1 MPSERAVYAAGGW
14 RPLAR
19 AWQRRSPKRIAMA
32 VRPAGRGGV
41 AAGAGGARSPAVREQ
56 RRVPPMPTRPPARL
70 RDGRALARL
79 GLAAGLVV
87 PAGLLGVP
95 AAIAIPVT
103 APAAAATVTGGVL
116 GSAAGAA
123 AAAGPELP
131 ACGDP
136 DDEHFPIETRIHG
149 GPDTYASGG
158 GYGIWY
164 LDLTNTTAE
173 PCHSIHPVLVLT
185 DEDRTLAAEQIQL
198 EFTERAHPGEEH
210 RVSWEST
217 ERDEQIG
224 VFGSGEQDDFPGF
237 TVPAKKTVTVEV
249 RMAFTSDTRPA
260 EVTARAAIVQ
270 RRTAGSD
277 AEQAG
282 EAGEAADGDWV
293 GESAPYSFAIVEGG
307 LDAPEDTMATPDAE
321 GAQVPGLARTGQAR
335 TLGAALASGA
345 LVLAGAAAVIQA
357 RRLRGGRR

>member
-1 MPSERAVYAAGGW
+1 
-14 RPLAR
+14 
-19 AWQRRSPKRIAMA
+19 
-32 VRPAGRGGV
+32 
-41 AAGAGGARSPAVREQ
+41 
-56 RRVPPMPTRPPARL
+56 MPTRPPARL

-95 AAIAIPVT
+95 AAIAVPVT
-103 APAAAATVTGGVL
+103 APAATGTVAVT
-116 GSAAGAA
+116 
-123 AAAGPELP
+123 GPELP
-131 ACGDP
+131 TCGDP
-136 DDEHFPIETRIHG
+136 DGEHFPIETRIHG
-149 GPDTYASGG
+149 GPDIYASGG
-158 GYGIWY
+158 GYGTWY
-164 LDLTNTTAE
+164 LDLTNTTSGA
-173 PCHSIHPVLVLT
+173 CRSIHPVLVLT

-260 EVTARAAIVQ
+260 EVTARAAVVQ

-277 AEQAG
+277 AGQ
-282 EAGEAADGDWV
+282 AGEAADGDWV
-293 GESAPYSFAIVEGG
+293 GESAAYSFAIVEGG
-307 LDAPEDTMATPDAE
+307 PEAPEDTEAVPDAE
-321 GAQVPGLARTGQAR
+321 GAHVPGLARTGQAR
-335 TLGAALASGA
+335 TLWAGLTSGA
-345 LVLAGAAAVIQA
+345 LVLAGAAAVIHA
-357 RRLRGGRR
+357 RRLRGGHH